1 MRFTILQRNIV
12 SEDTQ
17 IDEIAWLVACN
28 CKLESIT
35 TVRHQAA
42 KEAMTLPQ
50 IELLTPE
57 DHKEGEAFRYSRH
70 RHPRY
75 LTQLIASF
83 IKIIQNCLDET
94 VSVD

>member
-1 MRFTILQRNIV
+1 
-12 SEDTQ
+12 
-17 IDEIAWLVACN
+17 
-28 CKLESIT
+28 
-35 TVRHQAA
+35 
-42 KEAMTLPQ
+42 MTLPQ

-83 IKIIQNCLDET
+83 IKIIHNCLDET